1 VIELEPKLKTIAQ
14 ALIMAQAQL
23 IAENSESRREAEYL
37 LSHVLNWSI
46 TKIISYPEYLLTEA
60 EMLNFTD
67 SLERRKQG
75 QPLAYIK
82 KNKFFWNVEL
92 EVSPA
97 VLIPRPE
104 TELLVETILNLKK
117 TNLNILDLGTGS
129 GAIAISLAVNQP
141 NWQLIAT
148 DKSAQALEVAKRNA
162 KKYKLSNIE
171 FYQGS
176 WYKALENIDN
186 LKNFDLI
193 VSNPPYIS
201 ADSHYLLEGDVRFEP
216 ISALVAADK
225 GLADL
230 AHIILNAKK
239 YLRESGALFVE
250 HGYDQAQAVQSLFV
264 QAGFINIK
272 TLKDLQG
279 HDRVTFGNCTSE
291 LKRRFAKSHLLLM

>member
-1 VIELEPKLKTIAQ
+1 MDIAQ
-14 ALIMAQAQL
+14 ALNYLQQQLGIAQY
-23 IAENSESRREAEYL
+23 IESRREAEYI
-37 LSHVLNWSI
+37 LSYVLNWPIS
-46 TKIISYPEYLLTEA
+46 KIIAYPDYLLSEN
-60 EMLNFTD
+60 ELLNFID
-67 SLERRKQG
+67 IFERRKRG
-75 QPLAYIK
+75 EPLAYIK
-82 KNKFFWNVEL
+82 KNKFFWNVDL

-104 TELLVETILNLKK
+104 TELLVEAILGLKK
-117 TNLNILDLGTGS
+117 TNLKILDLGTGS
-129 GAIAISLAVNQP
+129 GAIAISLAFNHP
-141 NWQLIAT
+141 DWQVVAT
-148 DKSAQALEVAKRNA
+148 DKSPQALEVAKCNA
-162 KKYKLSNIE
+162 KKYKLSNLN
-171 FYQGS
+171 FYQGN
-176 WYKALENIDN
+176 WYEALNNKINN
-186 LKNFDLI
+186 LKNFDVI